1 MSLKDDILNT
11 IDDPKAFTNQVSKL
25 VHMPTSVVKSLTEPL
40 GLRDYMNLAKAVDEE
55 DPESAKSILLS
66 GYDQLDDVVKQI
78 LDEYT
83 SKTVSKN
90 TASAGNIQG
99 NTDTAPKT
107 TQGTQDTQK
116 TQGTQDTQKTQGT
129 QGTQSTSNDQ
139 AKDMMKN
146 VDKEVSNSIKKLQ
159 NNPEFAKIVKFADIV
174 AKNKK

>member
-83 SKTVSKN
+83 SKTVTKN
-90 TASAGNIQG
+90 TASAGNTQG
-99 NTDTAPKT
+99 NTNTQPKT
-107 TQGTQDTQK
+107 TQSTQSTQDTQK
-116 TQGTQDTQKTQGT
+116 TSSG
-129 QGTQSTSNDQ
+129 Q
-139 AKDMMKN
+139 ADKMIKN
-146 VDKEVSNSIKKLQ
+146 VDKEISGSIKKLQ
-159 NNPEFAKIVKFADIV
+159 KDPEFAKIVQFADII

>member
-11 IDDPKAFTNQVSKL
+11 MDDPKAFTNQVSKL

-40 GLRDYMNLAKAVDEE
+40 GLKDYMNLAKAVDEQ
-55 DPESAKSILLS
+55 DPESAKEILQS
-66 GYDQLDDVVKQI
+66 GFEQLDDVTKTL

-90 TASAGNIQG
+90 TASAGNTQG
-99 NTDTAPKT
+99 NTNTAPKT

-116 TQGTQDTQKTQGT
+116 TQSTQP
-129 QGTQSTSNDQ
+129 TSKDQ

-159 NNPEFAKIVKFADIV
+159 NNPEFAKIVQFADIV

>member
-11 IDDPKAFTNQVSKL
+11 MDDPKAFTNQISKL
-25 VHMPTSVVKSLTEPL
+25 VHMPTRVIKSLTEPL
-40 GLRDYMNLAKAVDEE
+40 GLKDYMNLAKAVDEQ
-55 DPESAKSILLS
+55 DPESAKKILQS
-66 GYDQLDDVVKQI
+66 GFEQLDDVAKTL

-90 TASAGNIQG
+90 TASAGNTRG

-116 TQGTQDTQKTQGT
+116 TQGTQDTQ
-129 QGTQSTSNDQ
+129 STSKDQ

>member
-11 IDDPKAFTNQVSKL
+11 MDDPKAFTNQVSKL

-55 DPESAKSILLS
+55 DPESAKEILQS
-66 GYDQLDDVVKQI
+66 GFDQLDDVAKTL

-90 TASAGNIQG
+90 TASAGNTRG

-107 TQGTQDTQK
+107 TQGTQNTQK
-116 TQGTQDTQKTQGT
+116 T

-139 AKDMMKN
+139 AKDMKKN
-146 VDKEVSNSIKKLQ
+146 VDKEVSKSIKKLQ

>member
-55 DPESAKSILLS
+55 DPESAKEILLS
-66 GYDQLDDVVKQI
+66 GYEQLDDVVKSI

-83 SKTVSKN
+83 GSTSISSTKAKN
-90 TASAGNIQG
+90 VPSAGNTSG
-99 NTDTAPKT
+99 NTT
-107 TQGTQDTQK
+107 TQTK
-116 TQGTQDTQKTQGT
+116 PTQGT
-129 QGTQSTSNDQ
+129 QGTNTTQDTKPTQGTQGSASTQ
-139 AKDMMKN
+139 ADKMQKD
-146 VDKEVSNSIKKLQ
+146 VDKEISGSIKKLQ
-159 NNPEFAKIVKFADIV
+159 NDPEFAKIIKFADIV

>member
-83 SKTVSKN
+83 SKTVTKN
-90 TASAGNIQG
+90 TASAGNTQG
-99 NTDTAPKT
+99 NTNTQPKT
-107 TQGTQDTQK
+107 TQS
-116 TQGTQDTQKTQGT
+116 TQGT
-129 QGTQSTSNDQ
+129 QGTQSTQSTQDTQKTSSGQ
-139 AKDMMKN
+139 ADKMIKN
-146 VDKEVSNSIKKLQ
+146 VDKEISGSIKKLQ
-159 NNPEFAKIVKFADIV
+159 KDPEFAKIVQFADII

>member
-11 IDDPKAFTNQVSKL
+11 MDDPKAFTNQVSKL

-40 GLRDYMNLAKAVDEE
+40 GLKDYMNLAKAVDEQ
-55 DPESAKSILLS
+55 DPESAKEILQS
-66 GYDQLDDVVKQI
+66 GFDQLDDITQQLIDEVNVSQAFKQG
-78 LDEYT
+78 YT

-90 TASAGNIQG
+90 TASAGNIKG
-99 NTDTAPKT
+99 NTTVEPKS
-107 TQGTQDTQK
+107 
-116 TQGTQDTQKTQGT
+116 TQGT

>member
-25 VHMPTSVVKSLTEPL
+25 VHLPTSVVKSLTEPL
-40 GLRDYMNLAKAVDEE
+40 GLKDYMNLAKAVDEE
-55 DPESAKSILLS
+55 DPESAKEILQS
-66 GYDQLDDVVKQI
+66 GFDQLDDVAKKL

-90 TASAGNIQG
+90 TASAGNIKG
-99 NTDTAPKT
+99 NTTVAPKT
-107 TQGTQDTQK
+107 TTGTEK
-116 TQGTQDTQKTQGT
+116 TQGTQTAQQ
-129 QGTQSTSNDQ
+129 TSKVQAKDQ

-146 VDKEVSNSIKKLQ
+146 VDKEISGSIKKLQ
-159 NNPEFAKIVKFADIV
+159 KDPEFAKIVQFADIV